1 MSRSLV
7 YPFVGGIQVKCQD
20 IAQLERGKP
29 LNDTIIEFYL
39 K

>member
-7 YPFVGGIQVKCQD
+7 YPSVGGIQVKCED
-20 IAQLERGKP
+20 IAQLAHGKP